1 MKLGN
6 DIFQQYWYHEQVIS
20 VIDRAKNFSDAEPI
34 IKLARSRI
42 GERIFKY
49 LRSEIYIASEGKTS
63 KIDCFKVSEF
73 YRY

>member
-20 VIDRAKNFSDAEPI
+20 VIGRAKNFSDAEPI
-34 IKLARSRI
+34 VQLARSRI

-49 LRSEIYIASEGKTS
+49 LRSEIYIGSEGKTS
-63 KIDCFKVSEF
+63 KTDCFKVS
-73 YRY
+73 